1 MVSFREAPSPKRAKS
16 PAAPLDLDVTSK
28 TDETD
33 EVFEQQNQTIESSE
47 IEPPQESEDKP
58 NTTDDSADTEEV
70 VESTNIS
77 VHKAGEQIDSWM
89 CKTCNCIFLDQV
101 RFFHQSLASL
111 FTPNRTWL

>member
-33 EVFEQQNQTIESSE
+33 EVFEQQNQTTESAE
-47 IEPPQESEDKP
+47 IETPQESEDKP
-58 NTTDDSADTEEV
+58 NTTDDSVDTEEV
-70 VESTNIS
+70 VETTNIS

-101 RFFHQSLASL
+101 CLNQC
-111 FTPNRTWL
+111 FTTVRT